1 MISLLSRH
9 RCAPV
14 ALDLGTHSVKM
25 LQLSGDASRVVA
37 AALVNMRSGWAGPEL
52 DDQEKRRRV
61 AETLADAGFRGRE
74 VVLALNGRD
83 LVVQN
88 IRVAGAGPISAQLVH
103 QELAGRLPFVLD
115 QAEVRFLRAGQV
127 AHPEGTKQE
136 LIVLASPKERIQQR
150 IEFAE
155 SLGLVPVG
163 LAAEPLALL
172 RCASRGFRRKED
184 QQQGFLLVH
193 VGARSSLVIVAQGVS
208 PRVIK
213 YLPWGGNALDELVAE
228 KLGLALA
235 EAASLRRYHGERRAD
250 RRDPE
255 LQRRIQQALEPMY
268 EKLATELSLCIRY
281 YSITY
286 RCQNVRRIVL
296 GGGEAQEP
304 LAQFLQQR
312 LQLPC
317 RLIDPLPGLSHPV
330 VSLHPEQ
337 WDLAA
342 GLALH
347 PLQR

>member
-1 MISLLSRH
+1 MIAILSRH
-9 RCAPV
+9 RYGPI

-25 LQLSGDASRVVA
+25 LQLSGDGRRVVA
-37 AALVNMRSGWAGPEL
+37 AAMVNVRAGWNGPGLTEE
-52 DDQEKRRRV
+52 EKRQRI
-61 AETLADAGFRGRE
+61 AETLSDAGFCGRE
-74 VVLALNGRD
+74 AVLALSGRD

-88 IRVAGAGPISAQLVH
+88 IRVVGQGPVSEQVVH

-115 QAEVRFLRAGQV
+115 QAEIRYLNAGQV
-127 AHPEGTKQE
+127 QHPDGVKQE
-136 LIVLASPKERIQQR
+136 LIVLASPKERITQR
-150 IEFAE
+150 LEFVE

-172 RCASRGFRRKED
+172 RCAARGFRRKED
-184 QQQGFLLVH
+184 QHQGFLLVH
-193 VGARSSLVIVAQGVS
+193 VGAHSSLVIVAQGEH

-213 YLPWGGNALDELVAE
+213 YLPWGGNALDEVVGQ
-228 KLGLALA
+228 KLGLALP

-255 LQRRIQQALEPMY
+255 LQRRIHQALEPMY
-268 EKLATELSLCIRY
+268 EKLASELALCARY

-286 RCQNVRRIVL
+286 RSQSVRRIVL

-304 LAQFLQQR
+304 LARFLQER

-317 RLIDPLPGLSHPV
+317 RLIDPLPGISHPAL
-330 VSLHPEQ
+330 SLHPEQ

-347 PLQR
+347 RLQR